1 MSGLKELRNR
11 IASVKSTQKITRAMQ
26 MVAASKLRRAQE
38 SVESSGPY
46 AERMENVLISVSSNL
61 QSAEGSGNLLTGN
74 GKKSTYLLVVATSE
88 RGLCGGFNS
97 SIVRKVRADIEMLN
111 KESKTIKI
119 LCIGKKGRD
128 ILRREFS
135 NLILETIDLGDVK
148 NISYND
154 VVPISKKIIEY
165 FNNDEFDI
173 CNFYFNKFVSVIVQ
187 DVQTNQLIPANINS
201 SKDDSSSNLNSSSDI
216 GDAVYDFEPDEDEIL
231 EFLLPKNLTVQLFQG
246 LLENSASEQGARMT
260 AMDNAT
266 RNAGEM
272 IDELTLSYN
281 RTRQAVIT
289 SELIEIISGAE
300 AL

>member
-1 MSGLKELRNR
+1 
-11 IASVKSTQKITRAMQ
+11 KSTQKITRAMQ

-38 SVESSGPY
+38 AVESSRPY
-46 AERMENVLISVSSNL
+46 SERMENVLISVSANI
-61 QSAEGSGNLLTGN
+61 QSSDGQANLLTGN
-74 GKKSTYLLVVATSE
+74 GRKDTYLLVVATSE

-97 SIVRKVRADIEMLN
+97 SIVRKVRVDIDLLT
-111 KESKTIKI
+111 KEGKTIKI

-128 ILRREFS
+128 ILRRDFS
-135 NLILETIDLGDVK
+135 DLILDTIDLGDVK
-148 NISYND
+148 NISYTD

-165 FNNDEFDI
+165 FNNNEFDI

-187 DVQTNQLIPANINS
+187 DVQTNQLIPASLNI
-201 SKDDSSSNLNSSSDI
+201 SKDDSSNDLNSTSQI
-216 GDAVYDFEPDEDEIL
+216 GDAVYEFEPEEDEIL
-231 EFLLPKNLTVQLFQG
+231 EFLLPKNLSVQLFQG

>member
-11 IASVKSTQKITRAMQ
+11 IASVKSTQKITIAMQ

-38 SVESSGPY
+38 AVESSRPY
-46 AERMENVLISVSSNL
+46 SERMENVLISVSANI
-61 QSAEGSGNLLTGN
+61 QSSDGQANLLTGN
-74 GKKSTYLLVVATSE
+74 GRKDTYLLVVATSE

-97 SIVRKVRADIEMLN
+97 SIVRKVRVDIDLLT
-111 KESKTIKI
+111 KEGKTIKI

-128 ILRREFS
+128 ILRRDFS
-135 NLILETIDLGDVK
+135 DLILDTIDLGDVK
-148 NISYND
+148 NISYTD

-165 FNNDEFDI
+165 FNNNEFDI

-187 DVQTNQLIPANINS
+187 DVQTNQLIPASLNI
-201 SKDDSSSNLNSSSDI
+201 SKDDSSNDLNSTSQI
-216 GDAVYDFEPDEDEIL
+216 GDAVYEFEPEEDEIL
-231 EFLLPKNLTVQLFQG
+231 EFLLPKNLSVQLFQG

>member
-1 MSGLKELRNR
+1 
-11 IASVKSTQKITRAMQ
+11 
-26 MVAASKLRRAQE
+26 
-38 SVESSGPY
+38 

-246 LLENSASEQGARMT
+246 LLENSA
-260 AMDNAT
+260 
-266 RNAGEM
+266 
-272 IDELTLSYN
+272 
-281 RTRQAVIT
+281 
-289 SELIEIISGAE
+289 
-300 AL
+300 